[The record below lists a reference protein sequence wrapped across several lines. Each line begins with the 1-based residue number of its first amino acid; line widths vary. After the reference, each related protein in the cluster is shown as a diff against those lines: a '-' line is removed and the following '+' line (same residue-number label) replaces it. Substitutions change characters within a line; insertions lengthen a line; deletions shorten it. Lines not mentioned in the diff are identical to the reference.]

1 MKDFLYILKEYINTK
16 DDCIYLVGG
25 TVRDIK
31 AGRNISDY
39 DFAVCKNFDN
49 AANYFAS
56 KVKGSYVKMHED
68 TSRVVKDGVIFDFS
82 KLKGNTIHEDLRKRD
97 FTIDSM
103 AIDLRDKS
111 FIDDTGGL
119 NDLMNKKIR
128 VTYDEAFKDDGARI
142 LRAFRLYAVLGFE
155 IDLNTLKLIKINA
168 PMLSLIPGERMLS
181 EIIKIFESKRAYD
194 TLSLMDKEGVLK
206 IIFPQV
212 EPLKKV
218 GKCKYHVVDAFTHS
232 MLVLKF
238 AEEGMKYIYNSKW
251 GEEIKSHFE
260 EKINGEKRIAIFKMG
275 CFFHDIGKPKAY
287 KNENG
292 KVSFKLHEVYGKDVF
307 SEISTRLSMPNHMTK
322 IIKSIIGG
330 HMRVLGFYKQNSSES
345 AYYRFFKD
353 YKENSIDVVL
363 CSLFDITATRSL
375 LDDNGERKKYFE
387 FILEIIDKYY
397 SKFARDSIIDGRD
410 VIEYTGAKDK
420 KVGEILDKVE
430 EMYFCGKIKNKG
442 EAIEFLKRYK

>member
-206 IIFPQV
+206 KIFSQV
-212 EPLKKV
+212 EPLKKK
-218 GKCKYHVVDAFTHS
+218 GK
-232 MLVLKF
+232 
-238 AEEGMKYIYNSKW
+238 
-251 GEEIKSHFE
+251 
-260 EKINGEKRIAIFKMG
+260 
-275 CFFHDIGKPKAY
+275 
-287 KNENG
+287 
-292 KVSFKLHEVYGKDVF
+292 
-307 SEISTRLSMPNHMTK
+307 
-322 IIKSIIGG
+322 
-330 HMRVLGFYKQNSSES
+330 
-345 AYYRFFKD
+345 
-353 YKENSIDVVL
+353 
-363 CSLFDITATRSL
+363 
-375 LDDNGERKKYFE
+375 RKKNM
-387 FILEIIDKYY
+387 
-397 SKFARDSIIDGRD
+397 
-410 VIEYTGAKDK
+410 V
-420 KVGEILDKVE
+420 
-430 EMYFCGKIKNKG
+430 
-442 EAIEFLKRYK
+442 